1 MKKPEQLDMLTTPE
15 ERARPWRIAAE
26 TAEHDPNFPQA
37 ERAKR
42 ADYFRQQA
50 ARIERG
56 EA

>member
-1 MKKPEQLDMLTTPE
+1 MKPEQLDMLVTPE

-26 TAEHDPNFPQA
+26 TAECDPHFPPA

-42 ADYFRQQA
+42 ADYFREQA
-50 ARIERG
+50 AKIERG